1 MNSKKRKKRK
11 LERDREDIR
20 NQKKNDQT
28 VFLVMVV

>member
-1 MNSKKRKKRK
+1 VNSKKRKKRK